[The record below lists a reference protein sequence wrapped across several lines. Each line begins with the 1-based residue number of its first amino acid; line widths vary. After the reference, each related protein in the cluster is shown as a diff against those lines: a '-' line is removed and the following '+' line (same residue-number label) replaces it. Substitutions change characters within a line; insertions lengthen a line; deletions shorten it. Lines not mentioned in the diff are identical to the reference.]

1 MGRNGSFRDEK
12 GDGHCLLLLS
22 VLGVVFFF
30 DSVFLVKSHSIPFSN
45 SHSSFQFQANATLY
59 FSLEVL
65 FVASNFFV

>member
-22 VLGVVFFF
+22 VLGVIFF
-30 DSVFLVKSHSIPFSN
+30 DSVFLVKSHSISFSN
-45 SHSSFQFQANATLY
+45 LHSSFKFQVNATLY